1 MRKDRDIQV
10 AWSGREREKRDAK
23 VERWLLR
30 TTPGARSRARSRAR
44 RMNAPTEVE
53 RKEQRT

>member
-30 TTPGARSRARSRAR
+30 TTPGARSRAR